1 MPKDNDWILNGIAYD
16 SSLIRDYLSY
26 QLSNQIGQYASRGK
40 YCELML
46 NGIYKG
52 IYLFQE
58 KLKIDNNRINI
69 KKIQSEDLSLPNLTG
84 GYLIKTDKIEGG
96 DLEAWSMPNYG
107 GWRSSFVHEYPNS
120 TDIKPVQ
127 HDYIKGVF
135 ERLANTSSDKNNSVE
150 DGYPSVIDIPSFIDF
165 MILNEFSGNVGG
177 YQFST
182 FFHKERN
189 GKLRAGP
196 IWDFNLTYDN
206 DLFLWGYDRSFPFGW
221 QFDDGDNMGAK
232 FWKDLFDDPVY
243 NCYLSK
249 RWQELTDFGMPLNA
263 AKVIDFIDGTVLHIS
278 EAAARQEAL
287 WGTTAVFDQQIS
299 ELKRFI
305 VDRNSWIASQLT
317 STGYCLSVT
326 QPALVISK
334 INYHPLTEEG
344 EVSSN
349 YEFIEITNSS
359 EIAVDL
365 TGLYLGELGLTY
377 QFPSGIFMGGNTS
390 LYLANDAKSFEDR
403 YGFTP
408 FDEFTRSLSNES
420 EKILLL
426 DGYGNIIDEVT
437 YSDKVPWP
445 TQADGSGAYLELED
459 LTLDN
464 NDGANWEGQFNSPIQ
479 RGILGELNTLQPV
492 VSIFPNPSKEKF
504 YITANGKIRLVSIWS
519 VEGKSMGQYRFNSE
533 KVELIMNDYKA
544 GTYYIE
550 IQTQMG
556 RFLRRFIRD

>member
-1 MPKDNDWILNGIAYD
+1 
-16 SSLIRDYLSY
+16 
-26 QLSNQIGQYASRGK
+26 
-40 YCELML
+40 
-46 NGIYKG
+46 
-52 IYLFQE
+52 
-58 KLKIDNNRINI
+58 
-69 KKIQSEDLSLPNLTG
+69 
-84 GYLIKTDKIEGG
+84 
-96 DLEAWSMPNYG
+96 
-107 GWRSSFVHEYPNS
+107 
-120 TDIKPVQ
+120 
-127 HDYIKGVF
+127 
-135 ERLANTSSDKNNSVE
+135 
-150 DGYPSVIDIPSFIDF
+150 
-165 MILNEFSGNVGG
+165 
-177 YQFST
+177 
-182 FFHKERN
+182 
-189 GKLRAGP
+189 
-196 IWDFNLTYDN
+196 
-206 DLFLWGYDRSFPFGW
+206 
-221 QFDDGDNMGAK
+221 
-232 FWKDLFDDPVY
+232 
-243 NCYLSK
+243 
-249 RWQELTDFGMPLNA
+249 MPLNA

-437 YSDKVPWP
+437 YSDKVLGQPKQMV
-445 TQADGSGAYLELED
+445 QA
-459 LTLDN
+459 
-464 NDGANWEGQFNSPIQ
+464 
-479 RGILGELNTLQPV
+479 
-492 VSIFPNPSKEKF
+492 
-504 YITANGKIRLVSIWS
+504 
-519 VEGKSMGQYRFNSE
+519 
-533 KVELIMNDYKA
+533 LI
-544 GTYYIE
+544 
-550 IQTQMG
+550 
-556 RFLRRFIRD
+556 